1 MSYILDLSIIIWQ
14 LLTFNVPTY
23 LEETIAFLEQC
34 FQLIHVDFF
43 FVFVLGNSL
52 NLLLIWWTACL
63 NA

>member
-1 MSYILDLSIIIWQ
+1 MNYILDLSIIIWQ

-43 FVFVLGNSL
+43 CFCFG
-52 NLLLIWWTACL
+52 
-63 NA
+63 